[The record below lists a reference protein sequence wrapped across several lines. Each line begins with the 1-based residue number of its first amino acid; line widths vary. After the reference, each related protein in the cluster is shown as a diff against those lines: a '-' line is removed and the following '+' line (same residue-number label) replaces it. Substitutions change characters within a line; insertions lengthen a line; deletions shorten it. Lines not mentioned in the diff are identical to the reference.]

1 MKLMFGCFQ
10 IRFLGWARVCF
21 NCSLDFMHWNYFL
34 MDTWNLV
41 SLSLVFIF
49 NVNLVESRMFEI
61 TFSI

>member
-10 IRFLGWARVCF
+10 IWFLGSARVCF

-49 NVNLVESRMFEI
+49 NVNLVES
-61 TFSI
+61 